1 MLLFSLKSVVTEKTE
16 SVKLNLII
24 IFLLFLC

>member
-1 MLLFSLKSVVTEKTE
+1 MLLFPLKSVVTEKTE